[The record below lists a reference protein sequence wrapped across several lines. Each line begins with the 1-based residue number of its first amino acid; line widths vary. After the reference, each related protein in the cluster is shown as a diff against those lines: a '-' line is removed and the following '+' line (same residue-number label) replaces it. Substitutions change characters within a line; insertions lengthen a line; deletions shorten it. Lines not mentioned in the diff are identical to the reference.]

1 MRKTMK
7 IFVVILFASII
18 LTSCDNY
25 GKEKNFNGL
34 QLFYTSNITETEA
47 NSMGNYLIESEF
59 ADGEEKTVQ
68 LNKSGNTYE
77 FRMVVKK
84 GIEQDPEYTELGK
97 LIAAE
102 ISSEVFN
109 GAQVDVHFCDEN
121 LKTLRVLP
129 MSTY

>member
-47 NSMGNYLIESEF
+47 NSMGNYLIESGF